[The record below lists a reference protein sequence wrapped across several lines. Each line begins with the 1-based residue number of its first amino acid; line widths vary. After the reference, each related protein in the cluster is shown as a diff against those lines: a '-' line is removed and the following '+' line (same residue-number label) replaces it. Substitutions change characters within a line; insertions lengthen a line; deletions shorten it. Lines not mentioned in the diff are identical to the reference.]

1 MDRPITI
8 KLTLQ
13 EEQECFK
20 KAYDKL
26 TMQEKY
32 VLGRTRNWLVKSI
45 ANKRKRNAG
54 IGRDGSLELLA
65 KLGIWIVKNENRN

>member
-13 EEQECFK
+13 EEQECLK